1 MIGPF
6 ERRRSPRQKIALPI
20 HFLNPDFGRGRPI
33 LEATTT
39 NVSAG
44 GFYVQC
50 SPSEP
55 LDVGIA
61 VAVRI
66 LVPDARIDRYSYVKF
81 NLRGTG
87 RVVRVE
93 PRGNVD
99 VPLAGVA
106 VAFDRHLEFENFTIL

>member
-1 MIGPF
+1 MIGPL
-6 ERRRSPRQKIALPI
+6 ERRRCPRQKIALPI
-20 HFLNPDFGRGRPI
+20 QFLSPDPHRGRPI

-50 SPSEP
+50 SPGDPIS
-55 LDVGIA
+55 LGTA
-61 VAVRI
+61 VVVRI

-93 PRGNVD
+93 PRGNED
-99 VPLAGVA
+99 LRLSGVA
-106 VAFDRHLEFENFTIL
+106 VAFDRHLEFENFMIL